1 MEQVPKSGRR
11 ALLKK
16 GVLGALGL
24 ATFGVLGREALNGGG
39 SGGSRGL
46 ALTFYGANMHSFHPA
61 RVKGVLPGRGERYVS
76 YGELLDGP
84 GGEKVGEFYA
94 AAFATG
100 SPFGES
106 DVSAASVQLQTFKL
120 ADGMLI
126 GVAADEPRTE
136 SSTVHA
142 IIGGTGK
149 YAGASGTYVAS
160 LEAREHGGDG
170 SAAFVFNI
178 QTPGVTYA

>member
-16 GVLGALGL
+16 GILGGLGL
-24 ATFGVLGREALNGGG
+24 ATLGVLGREALNGGG
-39 SGGSRGL
+39 SDGKRAM
-46 ALTFYGANMHSFHPA
+46 ALTFYGANMHSVHPA
-61 RVKGVLPGRGERYVS
+61 RVKGVLPSRGERYVS

-84 GGEKVGEFYA
+84 DGTKIGEFYA

-106 DVSAASVQLQTFKL
+106 AVSAASVQLQTFKL

-136 SSTVHA
+136 GATVHA

-149 YAGASGTYVAS
+149 YSGASGTYVAN
-160 LEAREHGGDG
+160 LGAREHGGDG
-170 SAAFVFNI
+170 SAEFAFNI
-178 QTPGVTYA
+178 QTPGVTYG

>member
-11 ALLKK
+11 ALLKR
-16 GVLGALGL
+16 GLLGALGL
-24 ATFGVLGREALNGGG
+24 ATFGVLGREALSGDG
-39 SGGSRGL
+39 SGGSKGL
-46 ALTFYGANMHSFHPA
+46 ALTFYGANMHSVHPA
-61 RVKGVLPGRGERYVS
+61 RAKGVLPSQGERYVS

-84 GGEKVGEFYA
+84 EGDKIGEFYA

-106 DVSAASVQLQTFKL
+106 EVSAASVQLQTFKL

-126 GVAADEPRTE
+126 GVAADEPGTE
-136 SSTVHA
+136 GATVHA

-149 YAGASGTYVAS
+149 YSGASGTYVAH
-160 LEAREHGGDG
+160 LDAREHGGDG
-170 SAAFVFNI
+170 SAEFAFNI
-178 QTPGVTYA
+178 QTPGVTYG